1 MATVTNQFRPDYT
14 VPPGRILQERL
25 GAESIS
31 HAEFARRCGRS
42 AKLIS
47 EIIAG
52 KAPLEP
58 STALQFE
65 KVLGVDASVWLGLET
80 DYQLHRAREK
90 ETSQIARS
98 VEWAGAFPIKEL
110 VKRGAILAPR
120 SESDALSKLLTFF
133 RVGSIKAWQLRY
145 GKENAAYRHSPSF
158 KSDEVALATWL
169 RLGEIQ
175 ADEQECSE
183 YNETEF
189 KRALREIR
197 HCTRAPIEESVSH
210 VRQLCNRSGVALALI
225 KPLPKTALSGA
236 AKWLTPR
243 KALIQL
249 SARHNTDDHLWFS
262 FYHEAAHIL
271 LHSKKNVFVDDMK
284 QGNSKIEIE
293 ADDWAAKMLVPRSQW
308 KRFVTSNFRSRRAV
322 CAFAEEL
329 GIAPGIVVGML
340 QHQGLLPWSHLNGL
354 KVRYRWKDD

>member
-1 MATVTNQFRPDYT
+1 MPSS
-14 VPPGRILQERL
+14 L
-25 GAESIS
+25 GAVAALPSSSVRSSPGKPRLSRRQRFSSKRYWAWMQASGLALRRTTNSIGR
-31 HAEFARRCGRS
+31 ERRKPRKSPDLSNGRVH
-42 AKLIS
+42 
-47 EIIAG
+47 
-52 KAPLEP
+52 
-58 STALQFE
+58 F
-65 KVLGVDASVWLGLET
+65 
-80 DYQLHRAREK
+80 QLRNSSNVAQSLR
-90 ETSQIARS
+90 TFR
-98 VEWAGAFPIKEL
+98 VG
-110 VKRGAILAPR
+110 R
-120 SESDALSKLLTFF
+120 ALSKLLTFF